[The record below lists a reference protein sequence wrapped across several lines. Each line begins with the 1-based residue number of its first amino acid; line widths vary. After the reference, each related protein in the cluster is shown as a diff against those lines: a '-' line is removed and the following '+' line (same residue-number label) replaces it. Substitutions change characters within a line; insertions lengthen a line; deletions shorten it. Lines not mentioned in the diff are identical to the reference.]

1 MAASYLSEE
10 QIEHQLM
17 LFKRGTNHVQL
28 LRPAVVSDGIS
39 RLGGSAVEFYKQLF
53 QSRIDSEDVMKFVP
67 ASGAATRMFKRIFEW
82 IEEPEK
88 HANEIAQFFNR
99 AEELPFFEQWMSK
112 VNELDIETF
121 KVGLESQVK
130 WLRILVSSD
139 GIGLALLP
147 KGLIEFHQYDAHV
160 AIPVEEHMHEALG
173 YAKSGDLCKLHFTV
187 SDEYIGSFMA
197 KVDELKKESPF
208 NEVQWE
214 IKFSSQEPKTDTIA
228 VDPKLQIIGSNENPL
243 TRPGG
248 HGALLHNLNKLDA
261 SLVFVKNIDN
271 VVHQDFLNRTVDYK
285 QVLAGVLFELR
296 DDLKVLHHQL
306 KKGLVDEIAIQ
317 ECRNKWGLRI
327 PKAYRSFKAY
337 LQRPIRVCGM
347 VRNEGEPGGGPFWC
361 HDEHTGE
368 SLQIVEQSQINTQD
382 LQQQMIL
389 RNSSHFNPV
398 DLVCYLQNLGGESI
412 NLEEYVDDNQ
422 YFISGKSFQGE
433 PILALEWPGLWNG
446 GMAHWITL
454 FVEVPIDTFNP
465 VKEVKDLLRPKHLV
479 QKLGN

>member
-28 LRPAVVSDGIS
+28 LRPAVVSDGII

-160 AIPVEEHMHEALG
+160 AIPVE
-173 YAKSGDLCKLHFTV
+173 
-187 SDEYIGSFMA
+187 
-197 KVDELKKESPF
+197 
-208 NEVQWE
+208 
-214 IKFSSQEPKTDTIA
+214 
-228 VDPKLQIIGSNENPL
+228 
-243 TRPGG
+243 
-248 HGALLHNLNKLDA
+248 
-261 SLVFVKNIDN
+261 
-271 VVHQDFLNRTVDYK
+271 
-285 QVLAGVLFELR
+285 
-296 DDLKVLHHQL
+296 
-306 KKGLVDEIAIQ
+306 
-317 ECRNKWGLRI
+317 
-327 PKAYRSFKAY
+327 
-337 LQRPIRVCGM
+337 
-347 VRNEGEPGGGPFWC
+347 
-361 HDEHTGE
+361 
-368 SLQIVEQSQINTQD
+368 
-382 LQQQMIL
+382 
-389 RNSSHFNPV
+389 
-398 DLVCYLQNLGGESI
+398 
-412 NLEEYVDDNQ
+412 
-422 YFISGKSFQGE
+422 
-433 PILALEWPGLWNG
+433 
-446 GMAHWITL
+446 
-454 FVEVPIDTFNP
+454 
-465 VKEVKDLLRPKHLV
+465 
-479 QKLGN
+479 